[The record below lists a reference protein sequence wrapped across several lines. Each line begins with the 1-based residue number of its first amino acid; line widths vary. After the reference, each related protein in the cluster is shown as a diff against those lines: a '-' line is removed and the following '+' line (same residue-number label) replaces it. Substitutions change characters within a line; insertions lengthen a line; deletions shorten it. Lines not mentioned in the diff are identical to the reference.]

1 MLHTR
6 WQSMELIVSR
16 DGREIDRVCA
26 TDIERLIVV
35 YRDRGDTPG
44 DLAYAVLQ
52 THEHDLLFPPESGIA
67 GRVHFER
74 QLFWTERRC
83 VYWAPLAKDLS
94 SMPVKCDQWYRM
106 SFPLRFIRSAIPPTP
121 TFSQPFSFG
130 TYHEY
135 PGKPLS
141 KNQRWQSPSF
151 QSYGSSCSSVT
162 VCNSAARGFASLN
175 SVRYTGH
182 RVPPAPIRCR
192 QRNASS
198 TM

>member
-1 MLHTR
+1 MWSRLVTPSRRARRYRVPIMGPMLHTR

-74 QLFWTERRC
+74 QLFWRERRC
-83 VYWAPLAKDLS
+83 VYWAPLAKAALPRNLCTGVWILRLAKPAFVRLPRDELR
-94 SMPVKCDQWYRM
+94 PVIAQW
-106 SFPLRFIRSAIPPTP
+106 PLEGPQLWDERKNERIARAR
-121 TFSQPFSFG
+121 PFGALRPIAS
-130 TYHEY
+130 
-135 PGKPLS
+135 
-141 KNQRWQSPSF
+141 SPS
-151 QSYGSSCSSVT
+151 
-162 VCNSAARGFASLN
+162 
-175 SVRYTGH
+175 
-182 RVPPAPIRCR
+182 
-192 QRNASS
+192 S
-198 TM
+198 TL